1 MAKSSC
7 SNMIIVGVLLL
18 FIVMVMINKGMKEGY
33 VVAPRGRTAAR
44 VDARTYSGPGDAV
57 RGPVAPAKKPV
68 KRARRRRAVVWYNPG
83 TWRWW

>member
-18 FIVMVMINKGMKEGY
+18 FIVMVMVNKGIKEAY
-33 VVAPRGRTAAR
+33 VVAPRAR

-57 RGPVAPAKKPV
+57 RGPVAPARKPV
-68 KRARRRRAVVWYNPG
+68 KRARKKRTIVWYNPR
-83 TWRWW
+83 TWRLWW